1 MVAYIKINRTDL
13 AEMTL
18 KQMKATD
25 EDNCL
30 TTLSACWLK
39 VRLFSLIVLV
49 VEIRDCYESGGIGV
63 TTKPNG
69 TEAWW
74 LHDKNLQ
81 PISAKPNA

>member
-49 VEIRDCYESGGIGV
+49 VEIRDCY
-63 TTKPNG
+63 
-69 TEAWW
+69 
-74 LHDKNLQ
+74 
-81 PISAKPNA
+81 